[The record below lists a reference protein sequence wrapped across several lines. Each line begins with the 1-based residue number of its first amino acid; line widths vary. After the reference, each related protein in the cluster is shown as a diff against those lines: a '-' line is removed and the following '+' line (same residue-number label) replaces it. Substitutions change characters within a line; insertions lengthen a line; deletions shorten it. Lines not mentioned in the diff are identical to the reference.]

1 MSKVKIKFE
10 DNQEHQLKAIDSVV
24 KLFDGY
30 SKRDTDFRMFSSDT
44 IANVDPFEML
54 DEQWLFDNM
63 LKVQKQ
69 NDLVEDMYLNFDDGF
84 ELVDINAWRYPY
96 FTIEMETGT
105 GKTYVYLR
113 TIHELRKQYGWSK
126 FIIIVPSVAIYEG
139 FVNTFENSRQH
150 FSTLYNNE
158 TVALTQYAGEY
169 ISKLRGY
176 ASSSTIE
183 IMVMT
188 IDAFNKST
196 NVIYKATEKLQ
207 GEKLPYQ
214 YIQET
219 RPILILDESQNYTS
233 DTSRKAL
240 RTLHPLFAIKYSAT
254 PDEKGATKEINR
266 ELMNRIYNLTPVDA
280 FRLNLVKKI
289 EVLGVTEQNNMNDN
303 QLSFMLFEER
313 QGYGLGVEARMNVLK
328 NGELKSEVV
337 KLRKGD
343 NLFSKTGNENYFG
356 MVIDEIDRQNGVV
369 IFTNGVEMKVAAGG
383 DVTLS
388 KEEIFRIQIEEAIRI
403 HMAKQR
409 ELLPHGIKV
418 LTLFFID
425 KVANYVDNDGLIK
438 KLFDEAFEKRKQHF
452 PFYKAWNAE
461 QVREGYFAKKKG
473 KNNTDEFIDT
483 SIENKTQ
490 AEKDLEKQAYNL
502 IMKEKGK
509 LLSFDEKVSFIFA
522 HSALREG
529 WDNPNVFQICTLNT
543 SISEKRKR
551 QEIGRGLRLAVNQ
564 EGVRVANEGIN
575 VLTVIANE
583 SYEEYCENLQKD
595 YLDSGDVPP
604 NKPSN
609 ASKKPANRRNDI
621 FNGDDFK
628 KFWAKLCRQTEYTI
642 FVDEKTLVENCITKL
657 TYAKYPEPN
666 IVIVKGK
673 FVMTTFSIKLL
684 QVSAKLVLLEIN
696 ISSSEETRIYRD
708 KWFNVGDDLA
718 KITKDERLKGFK
730 IVDVVSEGD
739 FSEITFSDKGKLRI
753 GEAITF
759 ITEKGQKADP
769 QIRQEAQTVYP
780 VMNFIERAAQATS
793 LKKTLLLE
801 IFKGLK
807 PEIKERV
814 FKNPEGFTTVFIERI
829 KSTLADHVAD
839 KIEYRI
845 SEHLMNYD
853 EDELFPESKKF
864 PQKELVDGAEWSLY
878 DQVQIDSDI
887 ERRFVNN
894 KLNEDDKIVCYF
906 KFPSKFKIN
915 IPKIIGNYNPDW
927 GIIRRSDDDKFKLEL
942 VRETK
947 GNVNPN
953 LLQFPNEK
961 RKIDCAK
968 KHFELVDMDYRQIVG
983 DELNWWKKP

>member
-1 MSKVKIKFE
+1 MGKLKIKFE

-24 KLFDGY
+24 KLFEGY
-30 SKRDTDFRMFSSDT
+30 RKRDTDFRMFSSDT
-44 IANVDPFEML
+44 IANVDPYEML
-54 DEQWLFDNM
+54 DELWLFDNM

-96 FTIEMETGT
+96 FTVEMETGT
-105 GKTYVYLR
+105 GKTYVYFR

-139 FVNTFENSRQH
+139 VVKTFDITRQH
-150 FSTLYNNE
+150 FNTLYNNE
-158 TVALTQYAGEY
+158 TIALTQYAGEQ

-183 IMVMT
+183 VMVMT
-188 IDAFNKST
+188 IDAFNKSS
-196 NVIYKATEKLQ
+196 NVIYKPTEKLQ

-233 DTSRKAL
+233 ETSRKAL
-240 RTLHPLFAIKYSAT
+240 RSLHPLFAIKYSAT
-254 PDEKGATKEINR
+254 PTENGATKEINR
-266 ELMNRIYNLTPVDA
+266 ELMNRIYNLTPIDA
-280 FRLNLVKKI
+280 FKMNLVKKI
-289 EVLGVTEQNNMNDN
+289 EVLGVTEQNNVNDN
-303 QLSFMLFEER
+303 QLFFTLFEER
-313 QGYGLGVEARMNVLK
+313 KGYKLGVEARMNVLK
-328 NGELKSEVV
+328 NGELKSEVI

-343 NLFSKTGNENYFG
+343 NLFSKTGNENYIG
-356 MVIDEIDRQNGVV
+356 MVIEEIDRQNGIVT
-369 IFTNGVEMKVAAGG
+369 FTNGVEMKVTDRY

-388 KEEIFRIQIEEAIRI
+388 KEEIFRIQIEESIRI
-403 HMAKQR
+403 HMIKQK

-438 KLFDEAFEKRKQHF
+438 KLFDEAFEKRKHQF
-452 PFYKAWNAE
+452 PFYKAWSAN
-461 QVREGYFAKKKG
+461 QVREGYFAKRKG
-473 KNNTDEFIDT
+473 KNNIDEFIDT

-490 AEKDLEKQAYNL
+490 AEKDLEKQAYSL
-502 IMKEKGK
+502 IMKDKEK

-543 SISEKRKR
+543 ASSENRKR

-564 EGVRVANEGIN
+564 DGARVSNEGIN
-575 VLTVIANE
+575 VLTIIANE
-583 SYEEYCENLQKD
+583 SYEDYCAKLQND
-595 YLDSGDVPP
+595 YIEDGDVAPS
-604 NKPSN
+604 KPSN
-609 ASKKPANRRNDI
+609 ASKKPVNRRNEI

-628 KFWAKLCRQTEYTI
+628 NFWTKLRRQTEYKI
-642 FVDEKTLVENCITKL
+642 YVDEKTLIENCITKL
-657 TYAKYPEPN
+657 TNAKYPEPN

-684 QVSAKLVLLEIN
+684 QVSAKLALLEIN
-696 ISSSEETRIYRD
+696 ISSYEETRIYRD
-708 KWFNVGDDLA
+708 KWFKVGDDLS
-718 KITKDERLKGFK
+718 KIAKDERLKGFM
-730 IVDVVSEGD
+730 IVDLINKGD

-759 ITEKGQKADP
+759 TTEKGQKADP

-780 VMNFIERAAQATS
+780 VINFIERAAQATS
-793 LKKTLLLE
+793 LKKVLLLE

-807 PEIKERV
+807 PETKARV
-814 FKNPEGFTTVFIERI
+814 FQNPEGFTTVFIEII
-829 KSTLADHVAD
+829 KGTLADHVAD
-839 KIEYRI
+839 KIEYHL
-845 SEHLMNYD
+845 SEHLINYND
-853 EDELFPESKKF
+853 EELFPESKKF
-864 PQKELVDGAEWSLY
+864 PQKELVYGAEWSLY

-887 ERRFVNN
+887 ERSFVESRLN
-894 KLNEDDKIVCYF
+894 KDDMIVCYF

-927 GIIRRSDDDKFKLEL
+927 GIIRQSDDDKFKLEL

-947 GNVNPN
+947 GSVNPN

-968 KHFELVDMDYRQIVG
+968 KHFKLVDIDYKQIKG
-983 DELNWWKKP
+983 NELKWW